1 MMVSCLNFP
10 RFYLYTALS
19 MISSIKYYIALS
31 NDNIKSIFTIIS
43 ISMYPGLP
51 YMNLNLNFG
60 APLDFPSPC

>member
-1 MMVSCLNFP
+1 
-10 RFYLYTALS
+10 

-43 ISMYPGLP
+43 ISINPGLP